1 MVENWNV
8 FIVPSRPP
16 TYPVKVQYLCPD
28 HPEPPEA
35 VQSEEDD
42 EDHHHQAA
50 GGARVVCGG
59 CVLGGGVIVP
69 PLVLVIPVSNKL
81 SSNYFLLIKSTF
93 IPIFSLYP
101 LSLVLCM
108 PLMSSVT

>member
-8 FIVPSRPP
+8 FIVLSSPP

-50 GGARVVCGG
+50 GGARVVCRCG
-59 CVLGGGVIVP
+59 VLGGGVIVP
-69 PLVLVIPVSNKL
+69 ALVLVIPVSNKL
-81 SSNYFLLIKSTF
+81 SSN
-93 IPIFSLYP
+93 
-101 LSLVLCM
+101 
-108 PLMSSVT
+108 